1 MPMEDKLSKLQD
13 RVAEL
18 KRKKRS
24 SDKFVKTGKK
34 RNVDHQSAPNSVAG
48 SERFHGLDFLR
59 AMAML
64 MGLVFHGT
72 YALLHTSHGGWPSKI
87 LVCPAP
93 LCHQWRRG
101 CLQ

>member
-18 KRKKRS
+18 KRKKQS

-59 AMAML
+59 GPRQFKYFEL
-64 MGLVFHGT
+64 TSPPIHHKSV
-72 YALLHTSHGGWPSKI
+72 YA
-87 LVCPAP
+87 V
-93 LCHQWRRG
+93 Q
-101 CLQ
+101 